1 MSYLWMFRSKPCL
14 SYLICHIEAT
24 EIICWVIKYLLLDVN
39 HNSCQQ
45 LLRFLFLRLLTSLLK
60 CVRRWTSLKQFYV
73 TLSHLL
79 FSRWL
84 PYQVMPERLF
94 QQAKYSIFLK
104 GFWKRCFN
112 REVCLLNFSSNKRVN
127 TSVKPGFLFSWTGW
141 EYAVNPTYGV
151 YGAVVKAYHMFRRR
165 RLVRR
170 RELVDK
176 NSTKKQDQL
185 QKLLAEGW
193 GYAPLFNMKFHAKEK
208 KMDFCR
214 RRRWLLK
221 MVPISG
227 EIDGFSCKL
236 PPILRVQ
243 LKSKVTVI
251 WHLKISLTLHSVSI
265 G

>member
-1 MSYLWMFRSKPCL
+1 
-14 SYLICHIEAT
+14 
-24 EIICWVIKYLLLDVN
+24 
-39 HNSCQQ
+39 
-45 LLRFLFLRLLTSLLK
+45 
-60 CVRRWTSLKQFYV
+60 
-73 TLSHLL
+73 
-79 FSRWL
+79 
-84 PYQVMPERLF
+84 MPGRLF
-94 QQAKYSIFLK
+94 QLAKHCIFLK
-104 GFWKRCFN
+104 GFCKRWFN
-112 REVCLLNFSSNKRVN
+112 REVCLQNAKSNRRVC
-127 TSVKPGFLFSWTGW
+127 TRVKPGFLFSSTGW

-176 NSTKKQDQL
+176 NTTKKQDQL

-243 LKSKVTVI
+243 LKSKVTISFVI
-251 WHLKISLTLHSVSI
+251 WRFLSLCMRFSQI
-265 G
+265 I

>member
-1 MSYLWMFRSKPCL
+1 MPGRLSQLAKHKIFVNDVSIEKSACKIFRLKDTFAQGLNCDFL
-14 SYLICHIEAT
+14 S
-24 EIICWVIKYLLLDVN
+24 
-39 HNSCQQ
+39 
-45 LLRFLFLRLLTSLLK
+45 
-60 CVRRWTSLKQFYV
+60 
-73 TLSHLL
+73 
-79 FSRWL
+79 
-84 PYQVMPERLF
+84 
-94 QQAKYSIFLK
+94 
-104 GFWKRCFN
+104 
-112 REVCLLNFSSNKRVN
+112 
-127 TSVKPGFLFSWTGW
+127 TGW

-243 LKSKVTVI
+243 LKSKVTMSFDI
-251 WHLKISLTLHSVSI
+251 
-265 G
+265 